1 MLLSDLITYKNDRLS
16 LDTTLNDAIEQME
29 YEEEDYIILM
39 NGPIAMG
46 ILTNKNISELY
57 AQGVEKER
65 KAIDFA
71 IYPVISIHNNRPI
84 DMAVEIMI
92 DYEIR
97 HIVLIDENDYYVGTL
112 TENNILHYCENNPQA
127 LNESIQYRC
136 LRNRSMHKSYSATAE
151 ELRLE
156 AKLRDA
162 KATYNLLGIA
172 FCEIVDLGESQIIKW
187 LNAEAMLTFEVKI
200 DDPVSRMVGSEN
212 WNRVMDAFRMHRGV
226 EHEQIEVNGRIYELT
241 LMEAEVNNQSVM
253 KLFLNDVSDL
263 VRLGEE
269 LALSLHHTI
278 ELEKEKSKLYLEV
291 ASVIFLVLD
300 REGKI
305 VLLNPK
311 GCEILGVTKEEA
323 IGKDWFDTF
332 VAREQVT
339 RTKELFTSIVE
350 GQQEMVEYY
359 ENNVRTSSGEERII
373 GWHNALLRDPSGKI
387 SGTFSSGDDITKIQ
401 ESEKEIQRMAHYDAL
416 TNLPNRLLLS
426 ARLEH
431 SLQRAQRE
439 KTKLVVL
446 YVDIDNF
453 KEINESYGYGVGD
466 FIIKYVSSKMETLI
480 RHEDTIS
487 RIGGDEFVIL
497 LEEIQDVRECERTL
511 KQIMDLFN
519 DMITT
524 PEGDLKLSIS
534 IGISLY
540 PDDGESG
547 ETLLK
552 NADIAL
558 RLAKEVAESS
568 YCFFTQEMSVRLLER
583 VLMERELRR
592 AVEDKEF
599 VVYYQPQIDLVSGAV
614 IGAEALVRWQHPALG
629 IVRPDV
635 FIPLAESNNL
645 IIPIGEEVLAQ
656 SCRAVKKWKEE
667 GLFEGRISVNVSG
680 KQFDRPDVVETI
692 YKIIAD
698 SGLDSQF
705 VELEITESVLMSN
718 PKVLGEKLIA
728 LKGLGIEIAIDDFG
742 TGYSSLSYLKAFPI
756 DKLKIDQSFVRGLPE
771 NDQDSAIIKAII
783 AMAEAL
789 GFKTIAEG
797 IEESKQAKFLK
808 EHGCMQGQGY
818 MYARPLDEKGFEAFL
833 IREGHR
839 NTSRSLL

>member
-16 LDTTLNDAIEQME
+16 LDATLNDAIKQME
-29 YEEEDYIILM
+29 DENEDYILLM
-39 NGPIAMG
+39 NGPVAMG

-57 AQGVEKER
+57 AQGIEKER

-71 IYPVISIHNNRPI
+71 IYPVLSIHNNRPI
-84 DMAVEIMI
+84 EMAVEIMI
-92 DYEIR
+92 DHEIR
-97 HIVLIDENDYYVGTL
+97 HIVLMDENDQYVGTL
-112 TENNILHYCENNPQA
+112 TENNILRYCENNPQTI
-127 LNESIQYRC
+127 NESIQYQC
-136 LRNRSMHKSYSATAE
+136 LRNRSIHKKYTATAE

-187 LNAEAMLTFEVKI
+187 LNAEAMLTFQVKI
-200 DDPVSRMVGSEN
+200 DDPVSRMVGNEN
-212 WNRVMDAFRMHRGV
+212 WDRLMKVFQVHRGV

-241 LMEAEVNNQSVM
+241 LMEAEVNNQSFM
-253 KLFLNDVSDL
+253 KLFLNDISDL
-263 VRLGEE
+263 VRLSEE
-269 LALSLHHTI
+269 LSCSLNHTI

-291 ASVIFLVLD
+291 ASVMFLVLD
-300 REGKI
+300 TEGKI

-311 GCEILGVTKEEA
+311 GCEVLGVTKEEA

-332 VAREQVT
+332 VAREHLT
-339 RTKELFTSIVE
+339 RTKELFTAVVE

-373 GWHNALLRDPSGKI
+373 GWHNTLLRDLSGKI
-387 SGTFSSGDDITKIQ
+387 SGTFSSGDDITKMH

-453 KEINESYGYGVGD
+453 REINESYGYGIGD

-487 RIGGDEFVIL
+487 RVGGDEFVIL
-497 LEEIQDVRECERTL
+497 LEKIQDVSECERTL
-511 KQIMDLFN
+511 KQIIYLFTEPVN
-519 DMITT
+519 TS
-524 PEGDLKLSIS
+524 EGDLKLSVS

-558 RLAKEVAESS
+558 RRAKEAGESS

-599 VVYYQPQIDLVSGAV
+599 VVYYQPQINLLSGAV
-614 IGAEALVRWQHPALG
+614 IGAEALVRWQHPSLG
-629 IVRPDV
+629 IVRPDA
-635 FIPLAESNNL
+635 FIPIAERNNL

-656 SCRAVKKWKEE
+656 SCKAVKKWKEE

-680 KQFDRPDVVETI
+680 KQFDRHDVVETI
-692 YKIIAD
+692 CRIITE
-698 SGLDSQF
+698 SGLELQF

-728 LKGLGIEIAIDDFG
+728 LRGLGIEIAIDDFG

-771 NDQDSAIIKAII
+771 NDQDGAIVKAII
-783 AMAEAL
+783 AMADAL
-789 GFKTIAEG
+789 GYKTIAEG
-797 IEESKQAKFLK
+797 IEEPKQAKFL
-808 EHGCMQGQGY
+808 EEYGCMQGQGY
-818 MYARPLDEKGFEAFL
+818 MYARPLEEKAFELFL
-833 IREGHR
+833 ERH
-839 NTSRSLL
+839 NASRS